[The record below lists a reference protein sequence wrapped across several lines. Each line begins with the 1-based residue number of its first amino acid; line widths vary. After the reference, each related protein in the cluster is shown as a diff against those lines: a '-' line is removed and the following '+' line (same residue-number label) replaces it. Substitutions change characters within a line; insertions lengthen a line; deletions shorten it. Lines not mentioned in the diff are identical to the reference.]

1 VVNANSHYNAL
12 RQLLLIDGITFVA
25 QQTARSQAS
34 VYLMEPSPEEWP
46 TGNGFYIGRCKNK
59 CHCESLTAERLV
71 GRVPYPE
78 SIQNL
83 LVSSDSSAIGNNG
96 TRTGYHHHH
105 HIPPFWN
112 DLLQFLEERGRPHRH
127 HQRQLGDEHED
138 DDIVTLLAATNH
150 NSNDYNESCQQ
161 DCFPATWR
169 TEVVRGIFL
178 QKKERSQQQQ
188 QIISSQRTINS
199 VHAVPTFL

>member
-1 VVNANSHYNAL
+1 MPTVITMPCGSSSWSMALHLWHSKQPVVML
-12 RQLLLIDGITFVA
+12 RSIWWNPVLK
-25 QQTARSQAS
+25 
-34 VYLMEPSPEEWP
+34 
-46 TGNGFYIGRCKNK
+46 NGQRGMVFIFAVVRINV
-59 CHCESLTAERLV
+59 V

-112 DLLQFLEERGRPHRH
+112 DLLQFLEERGHLHCH
-127 HQRQLGDEHED
+127 HWCQLGDEHED

-161 DCFPATWR
+161 DCFRPPGEQRWCAGYFCR
-169 TEVVRGIFL
+169 K
-178 QKKERSQQQQ
+178 KKEAN
-188 QIISSQRTINS
+188 NS
-199 VHAVPTFL
+199 NK